1 MEERRG
7 VDDLT
12 KKQTRCCG
20 VQPEKSTEGKPGEN
34 KGEYHYKCPGC
45 GKNPAMIKIVG

>member
-12 KKQTRCCG
+12 KKQTRCCE
-20 VQPEKSTEGKPGEN
+20 VIPEISNEGKPGEK
-34 KGEYHYKCPGC
+34 KGEYHYRCPEC
-45 GKNPAMIKIVG
+45 GASPAMIKIVG